1 MAIAIRLVTEEFMV
15 NKINDSAYVAGL
27 DSNQTPR
34 LLTKF
39 KQKFPAELTAI
50 GTIQKVILMTPEN
63 IHLNSFM
70 YEPIL
75 DMSDEH
81 LRKLY
86 SEVLALS

>member
-1 MAIAIRLVTEEFMV
+1 MV
-15 NKINDSAYVAGL
+15 AKINDAKFVSSI
-27 DSNQTPR
+27 DCNQTFK
-34 LLTKF
+34 LLAKF
-39 KQKFPAELTAI
+39 KELFSDEVGPTE
-50 GTIQKVILMTPEN
+50 TIQRVVLMTPEN

-86 SEVLALS
+86 KDVLDLN

>member
-1 MAIAIRLVTEEFMV
+1 MESIV
-15 NKINDSAYVAGL
+15 
-27 DSNQTPR
+27 SNQTQE
-34 LLTKF
+34 LLAKF
-39 KQKFPAELTAI
+39 KELFINETDAI
-50 GTIQKVILMTPEN
+50 NTIQRVVLMTPEN

-86 SEVLALS
+86 SSVLALK